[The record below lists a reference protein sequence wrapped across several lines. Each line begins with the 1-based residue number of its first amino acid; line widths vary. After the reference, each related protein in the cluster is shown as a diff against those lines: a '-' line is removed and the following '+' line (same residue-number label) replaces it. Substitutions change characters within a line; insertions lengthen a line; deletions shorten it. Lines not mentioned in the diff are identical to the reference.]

1 MHLAIISAYTTKN
14 FVIASNQFLPSRQCF
29 LFTAF
34 VDDSYKKEKKW
45 NKTKSAKRKDLVT
58 IVPLSNLRGQ
68 CRAVQDL
75 SGNSVFAHEREH
87 LLGIGLCT
95 TLTHKGVS

>member
-1 MHLAIISAYTTKN
+1 MKFVSNTFGTK
-14 FVIASNQFLPSRQCF
+14 ILKSSHCE
-29 LFTAF
+29 
-34 VDDSYKKEKKW
+34 KKEKW

-68 CRAVQDL
+68 CGAVQDL

-87 LLGIGLCT
+87 LLGIGLSKSYT
-95 TLTHKGVS
+95 FPSAIKEGRKPSLAIWANR